1 MSKAKKSGGG
11 GTIPETADK
20 PVKASKT
27 AKVVALRP
35 SEALTTALDAVA
47 AIKTDRTRH

>member
-11 GTIPETADK
+11 GATSETTVQ
-20 PVKASKT
+20 PVKTKKT
-27 AKVVALRP
+27 AKIVALRP